1 MKISGHL
8 LSQNNCSG
16 WPDPHNDNAIIGVSY
31 MRYGEKLDPSVAI
44 NSWIWMGQSLETLH

>member
-31 MRYGEKLDPSVAI
+31 MRYGEKLNPSVAI